1 MKITAFGVPGAKS
14 KPKSFQIFGSES
26 CLLEGS
32 PEDCVTKSTLVNVE
46 VALKSVGFWYML

>member
-1 MKITAFGVPGAKS
+1 MKITVFRVPGAKS

-32 PEDCVTKSTLVNVE
+32 LEYHVTRSTLVNIE
-46 VALKSVGFWYML
+46 VALKSVGFWYVL